1 MIKYILS
8 HPIQYQVP
16 LIRFL
21 NNKIKIKVS
30 YRLNTVTKKYFD
42 REFNKKIILDKNL
55 LSGYNY
61 DFLKYYGPNKLS
73 SIFPITNDFIKKNLL
88 DETKIVWVHGI
99 KNWYNLIL
107 IILSYFYNKRVF
119 VRDEFNNIKK
129 RSLSNILMNKIF
141 YSFIDNFIDCYLSI
155 GKENRKAFIDFGID
169 KKKIYHV
176 PYVVDN
182 DFFYIKN
189 KKKNKKFVILFTG
202 KLSHRKGCDILLNS
216 INLLNENN
224 NFKKDSEIIIIGDG
238 ILKEEL
244 INYKKKKKLVNVKFL
259 GFKNQTVIKKF
270 YKRSNLF
277 VMPSRD
283 ENWGLA
289 INEAMAAKNAIIASN
304 KVGAASD
311 LLKNNYNGYIFKN
324 NDYKDL
330 SKKIYKTFLDK
341 KKTIKFGENS
351 FKIISK
357 WSFYEC
363 YKGIDKAIKSTYR
376 KNGYLG

>member
-16 LIRFL
+16 LIKFL

-61 DFLKYYGPNKLS
+61 DFLKYYGPNRLS

>member
-182 DFFYIKN
+182 NFFYIKN

>member
-16 LIRFL
+16 LIKFL

-61 DFLKYYGPNKLS
+61 DFLKYYGPNRLS

-155 GKENRKAFIDFGID
+155 GKENRKAYIDFGID

-176 PYVVDN
+176 PYVVNN

-341 KKTIKFGENS
+341 KKTIRFGENS

>member
-259 GFKNQTVIKKF
+259 GFKNKKVIKKF

-376 KNGYLG
+376 KNGYLR

>member
-16 LIRFL
+16 LIKFL

-155 GKENRKAFIDFGID
+155 GKENRKAFIDFVID

-182 DFFYIKN
+182 NFFYIKN

>member
-61 DFLKYYGPNKLS
+61 DFLKYYGPNRLS

-244 INYKKKKKLVNVKFL
+244 INYKKKKN
-259 GFKNQTVIKKF
+259 
-270 YKRSNLF
+270 
-277 VMPSRD
+277 
-283 ENWGLA
+283 
-289 INEAMAAKNAIIASN
+289 
-304 KVGAASD
+304 
-311 LLKNNYNGYIFKN
+311 
-324 NDYKDL
+324 
-330 SKKIYKTFLDK
+330 
-341 KKTIKFGENS
+341 
-351 FKIISK
+351 
-357 WSFYEC
+357 
-363 YKGIDKAIKSTYR
+363 
-376 KNGYLG
+376 

>member
-182 DFFYIKN
+182 NFFYIKN

-376 KNGYLG
+376 KNGYLR

>member
-341 KKTIKFGENS
+341 KKTIRFGENS

>member
-42 REFNKKIILDKNL
+42 REFNKKIILDKDL

-176 PYVVDN
+176 PYLVDN

>member
-16 LIRFL
+16 LIKFL

-182 DFFYIKN
+182 NFFYIKN

-341 KKTIKFGENS
+341 KKTIRFGENS

-376 KNGYLG
+376 KNGYLR

>member
-16 LIRFL
+16 LIKFL

-182 DFFYIKN
+182 NFFYIKN

>member
-16 LIRFL
+16 LIKFL

-182 DFFYIKN
+182 NFFYIKN

-341 KKTIKFGENS
+341 KKTIRFGENS

>member
-16 LIRFL
+16 LIKFL

-182 DFFYIKN
+182 NFFYIKN

-376 KNGYLG
+376 KNGYLR

>member
-61 DFLKYYGPNKLS
+61 DFLKYYGPNRLS

-155 GKENRKAFIDFGID
+155 GKENRKAYIDFGID

-176 PYVVDN
+176 PYVVNN

-341 KKTIKFGENS
+341 KKTIRFGENS

-376 KNGYLG
+376 KNGYLR

>member
-376 KNGYLG
+376 KNGYLR